1 MQIINLL
8 KENFIIIYFIISF
21 IVLHYWCLTLPPL
34 DSIKD
39 PDEYSN
45 RIRKGLFLF
54 FFWPIYWLFEN
65 ET

>member
-8 KENFIIIYFIISF
+8 KENFVAVYFTISF
-21 IVLHYWCLTLPPL
+21 IVLLYWCFLIEPI

-39 PDEYSN
+39 PDEYAN

-54 FFWPIYWLFEN
+54 FFWPIYWLIEDD
-65 ET
+65 T